1 MARRRPVNSKTK
13 MGKGVFM
20 GIDPDVN
27 HTGVCVIAD
36 GVVVEA
42 QLIVPDKDSV
52 YGDLRYRMA
61 QALATELDY
70 LIEEFHPDLCVVEW
84 QAIRPSD
91 PRPNDILELCTVAG
105 MCVALCARESVPV
118 ERPLP
123 VAWKGSVP
131 KKIHQKRILVAAG
144 ANDKD
149 DCWAGIP
156 KGKLNH
162 VIDALGLAMW
172 GSQ

>member
-1 MARRRPVNSKTK
+1 MSRRRPVNSKTK
-13 MGKGVFM
+13 IGEGVFI

-27 HTGVCVIAD
+27 HTGVCVIRD

-42 QLIVPDKDSV
+42 QLIVPAEMP
-52 YGDLRYRMA
+52 GFDLRWRMA
-61 QALATELDY
+61 KALAIELDY
-70 LIEEFHPDLCVVEW
+70 LIEEFQPDLCVIEW

-91 PRPNDILELCTVAG
+91 PRPNDILELCTVGG
-105 MCVALCARESVPV
+105 MALLACAREDIAV

-131 KKIHQKRILVAAG
+131 KKIHQKRIMDAYGDTADNTFDYIAKAKV
-144 ANDKD
+144 
-149 DCWAGIP
+149 
-156 KGKLNH
+156 NH
-162 VIDALGLAMW
+162 VVDALGLAMW